1 MKHIHT
7 FEDFVNENESLNEG
21 EAVHRTFNTENF
33 KKEVEATADA
43 NRQDFKRFI
52 QGVLTK
58 ASRWTSLH
66 KLRLTKDS
74 LAWLGEIYAKRNG
87 KDNDE
92 VQADIKANMD
102 TYKKIKIYG

>member
-1 MKHIHT
+1 MKNLQT
-7 FEDFVNENESLNEG
+7 FDEFLNESQLQEG
-21 EAVHRTFNTENF
+21 AVHATFDTANF

-43 NRQDFKRFI
+43 NRHDFKRFI

-66 KLRLTKDS
+66 KFRLNKDS

-87 KDNDE
+87 KNNDE
-92 VQADIKANMD
+92 VQADIKANIEI
-102 TYKKIKIYG
+102 YKKLK

>member
-7 FEDFVNENESLNEG
+7 FESFVNENESLNEG

-43 NRQDFKRFI
+43 NRHDFKRFI

-102 TYKKIKIYG
+102 VYKKLK